1 VKDTLSLLM
10 KKRGTAAIVFLV
22 ITAVLSIFLA
32 NLSPAEKSATMTG
45 TERPVLVIDAG
56 HGGIDAGV
64 VGKTTGVK
72 ESDLNLAISKKL
84 SVELI
89 ESGFKTVLTRS
100 STAGLYGTATSNR
113 KRKEMQKRK
122 EIINREN
129 PDAVISVHLNYYPS
143 SSRRGAQAFYSEDSE
158 EGKNF
163 AQIIQNGLNE
173 LPTNEREYLSLKG
186 DYYLLKCS
194 KAPSVI
200 IECGFLSNPEDES
213 YLIDEEYQRALAKN
227 IALSVAEYFLTAT
240 NS

>member
-1 VKDTLSLLM
+1 MFVFS
-10 KKRGTAAIVFLV
+10 KRIMLIFSAFLV
-22 ITAVLSIFLA
+22 IIVALSTILIA
-32 NLSPAEKSATMTG
+32 INSKTNSADVDTHYKI
-45 TERPVLVIDAG
+45 VIDAG
-56 HGGIDAGV
+56 HGGIDGGV
-64 VGKTTGVK
+64 SGKTTGVK
-72 ESDLNLAISKKL
+72 ESDINLAIAKKL
-84 SVELI
+84 AVELN

-100 STAGLYGTATSNR
+100 STAGLYGTATSSR
-113 KRKEMQKRK
+113 KKKDMQKRK
-122 EIINREN
+122 AIIDKEN

-143 SSRRGAQAFYSEDSE
+143 SSRRGAQAFFNEDSE

-173 LPTNEREYLSLKG
+173 LPTNEREYTSLKG
-186 DYYLLKCS
+186 DYYLLKCT

-213 YLIDEEYQRALAKN
+213 FLIDEEYQKTLSKR